1 LPERSTASAIPAS
14 NLRAATLLS
23 LLAAT
28 LPGLWP
34 GEVAA
39 ADAQAGRAK
48 AAACVV
54 CHGAAGISTQP
65 NAPHLAGQ
73 PAIYLEEQL
82 KSYRSGERRHE
93 QMTVV
98 AKPLSDAEIA
108 NLAAWF
114 SAIRIEATLPESQAL
129 PAK

>member
-14 NLRAATLLS
+14 NLRAATLLP

-34 GEVAA
+34 GGIAA

-82 KSYRSGERRHE
+82 RGYRSGRRRHE
-93 QMTVV
+93 QMNVV
-98 AKPLSDAEIA
+98 AKPLSDADIA
-108 NLAAWF
+108 NLAAWY
-114 SAIRIEATLPESQAL
+114 SSIRIDATLPESQAL

>member
-73 PAIYLEEQL
+73 PAIYLEQQL
-82 KSYRSGERRHE
+82 RSYRSGERRHE